1 MSATDDP
8 TRRIAKW
15 WRHPWA
21 AVSLL
26 VVLAVAGLTACSEQV
41 HLTLTVEGNTC
52 THDGGD
58 ELYRRP
64 AIVLINNSDRE
75 AGIKLWT
82 VPAGTTAADLAPG
95 AYTVSEP
102 QWMAFAD
109 PNSEGSGGTTL
120 TPGSRAMVECFF
132 NDVPPAEGTISRAF
146 FDIP

>member
-1 MSATDDP
+1 MSPTDDR
-8 TRRIAKW
+8 TRRIATQWK
-15 WRHPWA
+15 HPWA
-21 AVSLL
+21 TVTLL
-26 VVLAVAGLTACSEQV
+26 VVLAAGGLTACSEEV
-41 HLTLTVEGNTC
+41 HLTFTIDGNTC

-64 AIVLINNSDRE
+64 SIYLINNSDRE
-75 AGIKLWT
+75 VGIKLWT
-82 VPAGTTAADLAPG
+82 VPAGTTADDLAPG

-109 PNSEGSGGTTL
+109 PNSEGSGGTSI

-132 NDVPPAEGTISRAF
+132 NDVPPDEGTISRAF

>member
-1 MSATDDP
+1 M
-8 TRRIAKW
+8 
-15 WRHPWA
+15 
-21 AVSLL
+21 
-26 VVLAVAGLTACSEQV
+26 VVLVTTGLTACSEEV
-41 HLTLTVEGNTC
+41 HLTFTVEGNTC

-64 AIVLINNSDRE
+64 SINLINNSNRE

-82 VPAGTTAADLAPG
+82 VPAGTTADDLAPG
-95 AYTVSEP
+95 AYTASEP

-120 TPGSRAMVECFF
+120 TPGNRAMVECFF
-132 NDVPPAEGTISRAF
+132 NDVPPDEGTISRAF